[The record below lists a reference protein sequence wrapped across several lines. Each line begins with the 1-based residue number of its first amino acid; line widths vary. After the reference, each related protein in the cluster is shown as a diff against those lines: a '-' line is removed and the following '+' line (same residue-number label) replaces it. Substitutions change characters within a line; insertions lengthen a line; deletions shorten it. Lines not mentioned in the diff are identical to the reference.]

1 MAKNQNRQGV
11 VYSTDPDFEYKV
23 PINEESETLEPQKQN
38 LKIGL
43 DKKARAGKKVT
54 LISGFEG
61 KTGDIELLSKVIKT
75 KCSVGGS
82 VKDREIVI
90 QGDLREKIQILLNSL
105 GYKTKIL

>member
-1 MAKNQNRQGV
+1 MAKNQNKIGV
-11 VYSTDPDFEYKV
+11 VYSTDPDFEYTIV
-23 PINEESETLEPQKQN
+23 NNEETETLEPSKQN

-54 LISGFEG
+54 IISGFEG

-90 QGDLREKIQILLNSL
+90 QGDLRDKIQALLSGL
-105 GYKTKIL
+105 GYRCKVQ